1 MPVGSKRLDIQL
13 LRATAV
19 VLVVFFHLGIG
30 NGSGYLGVD
39 IFFVISGFVITNS
52 LIQRSEGS
60 GGLSDSLSFLI
71 RRARRLLPALFWM
84 VTVTTFLSSV
94 FLSPFDILPTAIATA
109 IGAVFGAGN
118 IVIALQSG
126 DYFALPAESNPFL
139 HTWSLGIEEQF
150 YFSVAILMLLG
161 GGAAFLRRRLAFVI
175 FASLFVVSLAAFSF
189 GTSGL
194 ALEGWQ
200 TLIGFYSP
208 VSRAWELTSG
218 VLLALFFHHRRKI
231 GAQNKKV
238 VIRSYVAWAALIC
251 LVITSL
257 LPDMGGTIRGPL
269 TCLAVGLTTLVIW
282 GGISNERL
290 KSKAFRPLILLGDY
304 SYTVYLWHWP
314 ATLFTKELLPNSYLS
329 TLIAVLAI
337 IVTSFVSGRWFEFPF
352 SEGEGISRLF
362 RRKRLW
368 TALASL
374 VLATGA
380 TLATFAIPYPAS
392 HFERET
398 DLKQGVPCDILDD
411 FSIPCEI
418 VHGDDGTLLVVGD
431 STALSFFSGANQYAA
446 NQEFTLAFSSKDGCP
461 AMRPGAR
468 YPRVG
473 ECERWQEQVTEYLK
487 GEQPDEIWLINR
499 SGAYTNPSLG
509 FYGILSEDGVLL
521 RRDRDIV
528 LEWSRAIEF
537 LVESSPAS
545 KFVIFQ
551 GSPEPPRLK
560 DSRTLIN
567 AMLGWYPELE
577 DGFDRAKSHEA
588 RVNGYRA
595 HELLVENGAVLVDPF
610 DALCLPYYCNYVSDS
625 NQEIYWDSS
634 HLSVQGANQVLSHFG
649 LIR

>member
-1 MPVGSKRLDIQL
+1 MESKRLDIQL
-13 LRATAV
+13 LRAIAV

-52 LIQRSEGS
+52 LVQRSEGS

-71 RRARRLLPALFWM
+71 RRAKRLLPALFWM
-84 VTVTTFLSSV
+84 VTVTTALSSV

-109 IGAVFGAGN
+109 IAAVFGTGN

-161 GGAAFLRRRLAFVI
+161 GGAAFLRSRLAFVMFATLFI
-175 FASLFVVSLAAFSF
+175 ASLATFSL
-189 GTSGL
+189 GTTGL
-194 ALEGWQ
+194 AVEGWQ

-218 VLLALFFHHRRKI
+218 VLLALFFHHRRTM

-238 VIRSYVAWAALIC
+238 VIRSYLAWAALIC
-251 LVITSL
+251 LVFTSI

-269 TCLAVGLTTLVIW
+269 TFLAVGLTALVIW
-282 GGISNERL
+282 GGIANEHL
-290 KSKAFRPLILLGDY
+290 KSKAFRPFILVGDY

-314 ATLFTKELLPNSYLS
+314 VSLFTKELLPSSYLS

-352 SEGEGISRLF
+352 SKGEGIRQLF

-368 TALASL
+368 SALASL

-380 TLATFAIPYPAS
+380 TLAAFTIPYPAS
-392 HFERET
+392 HLEKDT
-398 DLKQGVPCDILDD
+398 DLKAGVPCEILDD

-418 VHGDDGTLLVVGD
+418 VHGNNGTLLVVGD
-431 STALSFFSGANQYAA
+431 STALPFFSGANQYAA
-446 NQEFTLAFSSKDGCP
+446 NHGFTIAFSSNGGCP
-461 AMRPGAR
+461 AVRPGAR

-473 ECERWQEQVTEYLK
+473 DCESWQEHLTEYLQV
-487 GEQPDEIWLINR
+487 EQPDEVWLINR

-521 RRDRDIV
+521 RRERDIV
-528 LEWSRAIEF
+528 SEWSRAIEF
-537 LVESSPAS
+537 LVHSSPAS
-545 KFVIFQ
+545 KFVVFQ
-551 GSPEPPRLK
+551 GSPEPPSLR

-567 AMLGWYPELE
+567 AMLGRYPELE
-577 DGFDRAKSHEA
+577 DGFDRAKANEA
-588 RVNGYRA
+588 RLNGYRA

-610 DALCLPYYCNYVSDS
+610 DALCSPYYCEYLSDYD
-625 NQEIYWDSS
+625 QEIYWDNS
-634 HLSVQGANQVLSHFG
+634 HLSLHGANQVLSHFG
-649 LIR
+649 FIR